1 MQLPTVFRPSITSL
15 PPMYTWPSYV
25 KRILLV
31 VSVLLVI
38 LAYTFLTGGIV
49 VALLVLA
56 DKIGG

>member
-1 MQLPTVFRPSITSL
+1 
-15 PPMYTWPSYV
+15 MYTWPSFV

-31 VSVLLVI
+31 VSVLLVV